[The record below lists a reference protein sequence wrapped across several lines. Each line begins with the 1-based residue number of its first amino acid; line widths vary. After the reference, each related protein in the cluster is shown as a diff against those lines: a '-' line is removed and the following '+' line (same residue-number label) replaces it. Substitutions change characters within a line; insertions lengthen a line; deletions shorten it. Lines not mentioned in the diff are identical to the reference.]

1 MHNDVLYEI
10 PYVFKLFKFAEKLID
25 AIINYFRDE
34 EKNKKYVIQ
43 ISKNFNNYLQ
53 RKGYTLFIQVE
64 RIIIFN

>member
-1 MHNDVLYEI
+1 M
-10 PYVFKLFKFAEKLID
+10 FKLFKFAEKLID

-53 RKGYTLFIQVE
+53 RKDYTLFIQVE

>member
-1 MHNDVLYEI
+1 M
-10 PYVFKLFKFAEKLID
+10 FKLFKFAEKLID

-53 RKGYTLFIQVE
+53 RKDYKLFIQVE